1 MMGVVGSMLWCGLW
15 LFDVFEALLVEEFAM
30 DGPIETLETSVLL
43 GRCPELHE
51 GDSRAPCP

>member
-43 GRCPELHE
+43 GRCTELE
-51 GDSRAPCP
+51 GVAT